1 MSRGAEKQ
9 NYSRNYSITKTE
21 YYEASGTIISS
32 YKEKLFHLRK
42 TYDAKYKSSVRVV
55 KKHA

>member
-1 MSRGAEKQ
+1 MRESRIIVE
-9 NYSRNYSITKTE
+9 ITVSQKLNTMRQVE
-21 YYEASGTIISS
+21 QLSQS
-32 YKEKLFHLRK
+32 YKEKLSHLGK